1 MKIYRVAGSLNKPN
15 TKMIMAN
22 IAPQIEMMVKVF
34 YLFKSVI
41 YRSGGEIK
49 PYSKTLDSVPCM
61 FTSLKEMQTYIE
73 ECEQKR
79 LNLDNEEEWS

>member
-41 YRSGGEIK
+41 YRSGGETK
-49 PYSKTLDSVPCM
+49 PYSKTLDSAPCIKGD
-61 FTSLKEMQTYIE
+61 TNIY
-73 ECEQKR
+73 
-79 LNLDNEEEWS
+79 